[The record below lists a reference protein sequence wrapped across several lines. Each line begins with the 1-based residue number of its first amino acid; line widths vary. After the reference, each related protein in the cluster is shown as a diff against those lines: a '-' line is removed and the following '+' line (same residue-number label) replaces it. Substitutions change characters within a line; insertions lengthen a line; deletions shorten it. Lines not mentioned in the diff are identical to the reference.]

1 MTPRVAA
8 ATLPRHRERGCPD
21 AMKETLQVRV
31 QRAGTRPTLIY
42 LPGIHGDWTLAG
54 RFRRALGDRACF
66 VEFTYPRSLE
76 WNLEDYADAVV
87 EAIEARGFG
96 HGWLIGESFSSQ
108 VAWAIVARQ
117 AQANRTT
124 SALAIDGVILAG
136 GFVRYPFDWEVRAG
150 IWSHDH
156 LPEACWRFGFS
167 CLVRLARRVSKPDLG
182 TAEDVAEFVAR
193 RTPEDRLA
201 IRRRMQIL
209 LERDLRPVAR
219 AARLPVYQ
227 LTAHGDF
234 IVPWGPVRR
243 WLRAECPGY
252 RATRVVPFSTHSV
265 LFSQPELS
273 AAQILQWIQAA
284 H

>member
-1 MTPRVAA
+1 MTEA
-8 ATLPRHRERGCPD
+8 
-21 AMKETLQVRV
+21 LQIRV
-31 QRAGTRPTLIY
+31 QHVGTKPTLIY

-54 RFRRALGDRACF
+54 RFRRSLGDRAFF
-66 VEFTYPRSLE
+66 VEFTYPRSLD

-87 EAIEARGFG
+87 QALAARGIH

-108 VAWAIVARQ
+108 VAWAMVARQ
-117 AQANRTT
+117 ARAGR
-124 SALAIDGVILAG
+124 SAGEFAIEGVILAG
-136 GFVRYPFDWEVRAG
+136 GFVRYPFDWEVRVG

-156 LPEACWRFGFS
+156 LPDACWRFGFS
-167 CLVRLARRVSKPDLG
+167 CLVRLARRIARRDPA

-209 LERDLRPVAR
+209 LERDLRPVAQ
-219 AARLPVYQ
+219 ATRLPIYQ
-227 LTAHGDF
+227 LTARGDF
-234 IVPWGPVRR
+234 IVPWGPVRH

-265 LFSQPELS
+265 LFSQPEFS
-273 AAQILQWIQAA
+273 AAQMLAWTAA
-284 H
+284 HQG

>member
-1 MTPRVAA
+1 MN
-8 ATLPRHRERGCPD
+8 
-21 AMKETLQVRV
+21 ETLQVRA
-31 QRAGTRPTLIY
+31 RHAGTQPTLIY

-54 RFRRALGDRACF
+54 RFRRALGDRASF

-87 EAIEARGFG
+87 QSLETRGIT

-117 AQANRTT
+117 AQAGRVAGTF
-124 SALAIDGVILAG
+124 AIKGVILAG
-136 GFVRYPFDWEVRAG
+136 GFVRHPYDWEVRAG
-150 IWSHDH
+150 IWTHDH
-156 LPEACWRFGFS
+156 LPDVCWRFGFS
-167 CLVRLARRVSKPDLG
+167 SLVRAARLVTGNDPA
-182 TAEDVAEFVAR
+182 TAEDIAEFVAR

-201 IRRRMQIL
+201 IRRRMEIL

-219 AARLPVYQ
+219 SARMPVYQ
-227 LTAHGDF
+227 LTAGGDF

-252 RATRVVPFSTHSV
+252 RATRVVPFSSHSV
-265 LFSQPELS
+265 LFNRPALS
-273 AAQILQWIQAA
+273 AEQVIGWMGAGKE
-284 H
+284 